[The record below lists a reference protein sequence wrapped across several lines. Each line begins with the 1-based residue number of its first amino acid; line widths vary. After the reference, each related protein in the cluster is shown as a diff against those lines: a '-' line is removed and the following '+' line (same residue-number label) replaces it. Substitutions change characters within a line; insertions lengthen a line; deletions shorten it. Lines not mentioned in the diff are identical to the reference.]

1 MASEQAVM
9 EQPDTSDA
17 HPALTPPA
25 TGCPLLSLPR
35 EMRNGIYSHISVD
48 VVATKRI
55 GGDKESSSV
64 EEEEPR
70 PKVQVLGVAVPSLLR
85 VNRQIH
91 DEYAEYMLSRSQL
104 FISLAQGHAEYLDR
118 LDLSAIVPSPVLQ
131 NIESVVVTFPW
142 TIVMDHGNVPAKEQF
157 WTAIALDESV
167 DQRNIACTPAKEVR
181 RKLVSFIGRVRAQS
195 RADVPTKV
203 SIDLNGF
210 AFMHDPYTWPP
221 CESPGKA
228 FALASTL
235 DVMFDRDTL
244 FGFWDEVPITEVS
257 GCVVVPSWSSMA
269 RNSAE
274 IRANRQDWLQ
284 GVMEKV
290 VEPEYDISTTF
301 VQARL
306 YHKKCETGWN
316 GFEVAMTVH
325 SVDMNDLMRSHG

>member
-1 MASEQAVM
+1 MTSKQAVT
-9 EQPDTSDA
+9 EEHHTSAA

-55 GGDKESSSV
+55 SGDKESSNV

-70 PKVQVLGVAVPSLLR
+70 PKVTVLGAAVSSLLR

-91 DEYAEYMLSRSQL
+91 DEYAEYMLSRSEL

-118 LDLSAIVPSPVLQ
+118 IYLSAIVPSSVLQ
-131 NIESVVVTFPW
+131 NIKSVAVTFPW
-142 TIVMDHGNVPAKEQF
+142 TIVTDHGNIPAMEQF
-157 WTAIALDESV
+157 WTAITLDESV
-167 DQRNIACTPAKEVR
+167 DQRSIACTPAKEVR
-181 RKLVSFIGRVRAQS
+181 RKLGSFIGRVREQS
-195 RADVPTKV
+195 RADVLTQV

-210 AFMHDPYTWPP
+210 AYMHDPYTWPP

-228 FALASTL
+228 FAMASRL
-235 DVMFDRDTL
+235 HAMFDRDTL

-269 RNSAE
+269 RNSAD
-274 IRANRQDWLQ
+274 IRANRQDWQ
-284 GVMEKV
+284 KGVVEKV

-306 YHKKCETGWN
+306 YHKKCENGWN
-316 GFEVAMTVH
+316 GFEVAMSPH
-325 SVDMNDLMRSHG
+325 SLDINELMRSHG